1 MARCGLRLGHPAQLR
16 SGRTFDS
23 VELKTDQRTPDA
35 GRLAIVRCD
44 FHAKSLAMLESAV
57 GAVGY
62 VIRKLNQV
70 RESGDTSQSRFEAIE
85 IIEAVILALVAV
97 ATAWSGYQA
106 AQWAGKRAENY
117 AEASRLRVTAEG
129 LATLAGQE
137 RIYDSDT
144 FNSWLAAKL
153 DGKQKAAEF
162 FERRFRDEYRPAFTA
177 WSRTDPFNNAQA
189 PPGPIFMPEYHN
201 AKHEQFLG
209 LNKKAAEVADQGTKS
224 GETGDQYV
232 RITVLLATVLLI
244 TAIGQRFYF
253 KTVRVVFMILACALL
268 CLPLLQLL
276 MLPRI

>member
-1 MARCGLRLGHPAQLR
+1 
-16 SGRTFDS
+16 
-23 VELKTDQRTPDA
+23 
-35 GRLAIVRCD
+35 
-44 FHAKSLAMLESAV
+44 MLESV
-57 GAVGY
+57 GPLGY

-70 RESGDTSQSRFEAIE
+70 RENVLPSQSRFETIE

-106 AQWAGKRAENY
+106 AQWAGKRAEKY

-153 DGKQKAAEF
+153 DGKEEAASF
-162 FERRFRDEYRPAFTA
+162 FERRFRDEYRSAFTA
-177 WSRTDPFNNAQA
+177 WLATDPFKNAQA
-189 PPGPIFMPEYHN
+189 PPGPIFMPDYHN

-209 LNKKAAEVADQGTKS
+209 LCKQAAEVADQGVKS
-224 GETGDQYV
+224 GETGDKYV

-244 TAIGQRFYF
+244 TAIGQRFRV
-253 KTVRVVFMILACALL
+253 KAARVVFMILACLLL
-268 CLPLLQLL
+268 CLPVLQLL

>member
-1 MARCGLRLGHPAQLR
+1 
-16 SGRTFDS
+16 
-23 VELKTDQRTPDA
+23 
-35 GRLAIVRCD
+35 
-44 FHAKSLAMLESAV
+44 MLESV

-62 VIRKLNQV
+62 VIRKLNQM
-70 RESGDTSQSRFEAIE
+70 RENVSSSQSRFETVE
-85 IIEAVILALVAV
+85 ILEAVILALVAV

-106 AQWAGKRAENY
+106 ARWAGMRAEQY
-117 AEASRLRVTAEG
+117 AQASRLRVTAEG

-153 DGKQKAAEF
+153 DGKAEAAEF
-162 FERRFRDEYRPAFTA
+162 FERRFRNEYRPAFTA
-177 WSRTDPFNNAQA
+177 WLSTDPFNNAQA

-209 LNKKAAEVADQGTKS
+209 LNKQASEVAEQGTKS

-244 TAIGQRFYF
+244 TAIGQRFHF
-253 KTVRVVFMILACALL
+253 KTVRVVFMILAFLLL
-268 CLPLLQLL
+268 CLPLARLL

>member
-1 MARCGLRLGHPAQLR
+1 
-16 SGRTFDS
+16 
-23 VELKTDQRTPDA
+23 
-35 GRLAIVRCD
+35 
-44 FHAKSLAMLESAV
+44 MLESV
-57 GAVGY
+57 GPVGY

-70 RESGDTSQSRFEAIE
+70 RENVLPSQSRFETIE

-106 AQWAGKRAENY
+106 AQWAGKRAEKY

-153 DGKQKAAEF
+153 DGKEEAASF
-162 FERRFRDEYRPAFTA
+162 FERRFRDEYRSAFTA
-177 WSRTDPFNNAQA
+177 WLATDPFKNAQA
-189 PPGPIFMPEYHN
+189 PPGPIFMPDYHN

-209 LNKKAAEVADQGTKS
+209 LSNQAAEVADQGIRS
-224 GETGDQYV
+224 GETGDKYV

-244 TAIGQRFYF
+244 TAIGQRFRV
-253 KTVRVVFMILACALL
+253 KAARVVFMILACLLL
-268 CLPLLQLL
+268 CLPVLQLL

>member
-1 MARCGLRLGHPAQLR
+1 
-16 SGRTFDS
+16 
-23 VELKTDQRTPDA
+23 
-35 GRLAIVRCD
+35 
-44 FHAKSLAMLESAV
+44 MLQSAV

-70 RESGDTSQSRFEAIE
+70 RESGDTSQARFEMIE
-85 IIEAVILALVAV
+85 IIEAFILALVAV

-106 AQWAGKRAENY
+106 AEWAGKRSQQY
-117 AEASRLRVTAEG
+117 AEATRLRVTAEG

-144 FNSWLAAKL
+144 FDSWLAAKL
-153 DGKQKAAEF
+153 DGKEEAAGF
-162 FERRFRDEYRPAFTA
+162 FERRFRDEYRPAFAA
-177 WSRTDPFNNAQA
+177 WIGTDPFKNAQA

-209 LNKKAAEVADQGTKS
+209 LNKQAAEIADRGTKS
-224 GETGDQYV
+224 GETGDEYV

-244 TAIGQRFYF
+244 TAIGQRFRF
-253 KTVRVVFMILACALL
+253 KAVRIVFMILACLLL
-268 CLPLLQLL
+268 CLPLLRLL

>member
-1 MARCGLRLGHPAQLR
+1 
-16 SGRTFDS
+16 
-23 VELKTDQRTPDA
+23 
-35 GRLAIVRCD
+35 
-44 FHAKSLAMLESAV
+44 MLESV
-57 GAVGY
+57 GPVGY
-62 VIRKLNQV
+62 VIRKLTQV
-70 RESGDTSQSRFEAIE
+70 RENVPSSQSRFEAIE

-106 AQWAGKRAENY
+106 AKWAGTRAEQY
-117 AEASRLRVTAEG
+117 ANASRLRVSAEG

-153 DGKQKAAEF
+153 DGKAETAEF
-162 FERRFRDEYRPAFTA
+162 FERRFRDEYRLAFTA
-177 WSRTDPFNNAQA
+177 WLKADPFNNAQA

-201 AKHEQFLG
+201 AKHEEFLG
-209 LNKKAAEVADQGTKS
+209 LNKKAADIADQGTKS

-244 TAIGQRFYF
+244 TAIGQRFHF
-253 KTVRVVFMILACALL
+253 KTVRVVFMILACLLL

>member
-1 MARCGLRLGHPAQLR
+1 
-16 SGRTFDS
+16 
-23 VELKTDQRTPDA
+23 
-35 GRLAIVRCD
+35 
-44 FHAKSLAMLESAV
+44 
-57 GAVGY
+57 VGY

-70 RESGDTSQSRFEAIE
+70 RENVPSSQSHFEAIE

-106 AQWAGKRAENY
+106 ARWAGMRAENY

-144 FNSWLAAKL
+144 FNSWLAARL
-153 DGKQKAAEF
+153 DGKAEAVEF

-177 WSRTDPFNNAQA
+177 WLKTDPFNNAQA
-189 PPGPIFMPEYHN
+189 PPGPIFMPDYHN

-209 LNKKAAEVADQGTKS
+209 LSKQAAVVADQGTKS

-244 TAIGQRFYF
+244 TAIGQRFRF
-253 KTVRVVFMILACALL
+253 KTVRIFFMILACLL
-268 CLPLLQLL
+268 LFLPLWQLL
-276 MLPRI
+276 MLPRV

>member
-1 MARCGLRLGHPAQLR
+1 
-16 SGRTFDS
+16 
-23 VELKTDQRTPDA
+23 
-35 GRLAIVRCD
+35 
-44 FHAKSLAMLESAV
+44 MLESAV

-70 RESGDTSQSRFEAIE
+70 PENGPSSQSRFEAIE
-85 IIEAVILALVAV
+85 ILEALILALVAV

-106 AQWAGKRAENY
+106 AQWAGKRAEQY
-117 AEASRLRVTAEG
+117 AEATRLRVTGEG
-129 LATLAGQE
+129 LVTLAGQE

-153 DGKQKAAEF
+153 DGKEEAAEF
-162 FERRFRDEYRPAFTA
+162 FERRFRDEYRPAFAA
-177 WSRTDPFNNAQA
+177 WMGTDPFNNAQA

-209 LNKKAAEVADQGTKS
+209 LNKEAAAVAERGTKS

-244 TAIGQRFYF
+244 TAIGQRFHF
-253 KTVRVVFMILACALL
+253 KAVRVVFMFLAFFLL
-268 CLPLLQLL
+268 CLPLVRLL
-276 MLPRI
+276 LLPRI